1 MSTTLHA
8 PELVG
13 RLTAAGVTRVI
24 TPDHRDFAAE
34 LAGFNL
40 AVRHAPDIVVPATS
54 VADVVAA
61 VRVADELDLPVTV
74 IGHGHG
80 VLDPAA
86 GGIAITT
93 HGLAGVQVDETTGTA
108 TVGAGTTWTAVL
120 DAAAPLGLAPLCGS
134 APHVGVVGYVLG
146 GGLGPVGR
154 TFGYAADHVQSIRVV
169 TADGRLVTA
178 DQDSESDLFWA
189 LRGGKGGLGVVVEVT
204 IYLMRLTTVYG
215 GSLYFGATDAGRVLH
230 AFSDWTAQVPESVTS
245 SVALLRLPPLPE
257 LPPPLRGQ
265 FVVHVR
271 VAIVAEREKAEA
283 LLAPLRAV
291 AGPLIDSVGPLPYHQ
306 IGSIHGDPVQPMPV
320 AEGGVALRAFDAE
333 TVDALLA
340 AAGPDVDVPLVAV
353 EIRHLGGALSREPT
367 VANAVGGRQA
377 AYGMHVVGA
386 PVLEL
391 LDTVIP
397 QVIRGIF
404 DALAPWRAESSLINF
419 FGGAND
425 RATRRSSWPSA
436 VAARLDRVRTTYDQH
451 GRFPYADHGSTLSQE
466 AR

>member
-8 PELVG
+8 PHLVD

-24 TPDHRDFAAE
+24 TPDHQDYAAE
-34 LAGFNL
+34 LAPFNL
-40 AVRHAPDIVVPATS
+40 AVRHTPDIVVAATS
-54 VADVVAA
+54 PDDVVGA
-61 VRVADELDLPVTV
+61 VRVANDLDLPVTV

-80 VLDPAA
+80 VLDPSA

-93 HGLAGVQVDETTGTA
+93 RGLAAVRVDETTGTA
-108 TVGAGTTWTAVL
+108 TVGAGTTWAAVL

-134 APHVGVVGYVLG
+134 APDVGVVGYLLG

-154 TFGYAADHVQSIRVV
+154 TFGFAADHVQSLRVV

-178 DQDSESDLFWA
+178 DQENETDLFWA

-204 IYLMRLTTVYG
+204 IYLVRLSAIYG
-215 GSLYFGATDAGRVLH
+215 GALYFAAADAARVLH

-271 VAIVAEREKAEA
+271 VAIVADPEEAEA
-283 LLAPLRAV
+283 LLAPIRAV
-291 AGPLIDSVGPLPYHQ
+291 ATPLIDAVGVLPYPQ
-306 IGSIHGDPVQPMPV
+306 IGSIHSDPVQPMPV
-320 AEGGVALRAFDAE
+320 TEGGVSLRAFDAE
-333 TVDALLA
+333 AVDALLA
-340 AAGPDVDVPLVAV
+340 AAGPSVDVPLVAV

-377 AYGMHVVGA
+377 AYGLHVVGA
-386 PVLEL
+386 PVPEL

-404 DALAPWRAESSLINF
+404 DALAPWRSGDSLVNF
-419 FGGAND
+419 FGPAND
-425 RATRRSSWPSA
+425 RASLRSSWPSPIA
-436 VAARLDRVRTTYDQH
+436 ERLDGVRATYDPQ
-451 GRFPYADHGSTLSQE
+451 GRFPYGDHGTTRRE
-466 AR
+466 VAR